1 MYSISDKDA
10 VAAADIFK
18 ESLTETKVD
27 VEGLQKSML
36 NSRKWTAHAQS
47 IEDEYQQ
54 KSIITKIVVDQ
65 EQITVLCTSKG
76 EAGIIREKIQD
87 FFQLNTENEIIID
100 LPPAQLKFL
109 QEHMKDEV
117 GLSIECFILYIFC
130 TSESTSSAAS
140 LTPCWF
146 PLTRIPSLFTATIT
160 FFCFIVRSNFS
171 TSSFICS

>member
-1 MYSISDKDA
+1 LTPCWFPLTRIL
-10 VAAADIFK
+10 
-18 ESLTETKVD
+18 SLF
-27 VEGLQKSML
+27 
-36 NSRKWTAHAQS
+36 TATITFFCFQS

-117 GLSIECFILYIFC
+117 EKLERTLSLR
-130 TSESTSSAAS
+130 S
-140 LTPCWF
+140 LH
-146 PLTRIPSLFTATIT
+146 
-160 FFCFIVRSNFS
+160 
-171 TSSFICS
+171 

>member
-1 MYSISDKDA
+1 
-10 VAAADIFK
+10 
-18 ESLTETKVD
+18 
-27 VEGLQKSML
+27 ML

-76 EAGIIREKIQD
+76 EAGIIREKIKD

-117 GLSIECFILYIFC
+117 EKLEHTIKQKNVIVAVKSDGILVKGNQQGVKD
-130 TSESTSSAAS
+130 AADEVDS
-140 LTPCWF
+140 LVQKIYKMKHA
-146 PLTRIPSLFTATIT
+146 RDQ
-160 FFCFIVRSNFS
+160 
-171 TSSFICS
+171 